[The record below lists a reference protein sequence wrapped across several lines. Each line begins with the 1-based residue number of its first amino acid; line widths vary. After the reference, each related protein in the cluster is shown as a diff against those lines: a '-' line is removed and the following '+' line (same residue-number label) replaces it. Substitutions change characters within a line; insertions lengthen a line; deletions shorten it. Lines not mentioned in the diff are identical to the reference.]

1 MLLFYQPL
9 TYIFCLTPVPLIDMV
24 DYTKLVGF
32 KTIQGLADDNEIDT
46 VYVRFAD
53 ENEDRMLDCAK
64 PTNMNTLRD
73 IITSRDPIVVG
84 WRLHH
89 HHREE
94 KNEKVARSLMERVS
108 TKVFAIR
115 VVVCM

>member
-1 MLLFYQPL
+1 MQ
-9 TYIFCLTPVPLIDMV
+9 
-24 DYTKLVGF
+24 
-32 KTIQGLADDNEIDT
+32 
-46 VYVRFAD
+46 FAD

-64 PTNMNTLRD
+64 STDMNTLRD
-73 IITSRDPIVVG
+73 IITSRDPTVVG

-89 HHREE
+89 HHHEE

-108 TKVFAIR
+108 TKVIAIR

>member
-1 MLLFYQPL
+1 MHLFYQPL
-9 TYIFCLTPVPLIDMV
+9 TYLFCLTPVPLIDMV
-24 DYTKLVGF
+24 VPLNLAGF
-32 KTIQGLADDNEIDT
+32 KTIQGLLDDNEIDT

-64 PTNMNTLRD
+64 PRDMNTLRD

-94 KNEKVARSLMERVS
+94 KNKKVARSLMKRVS
-108 TKVFAIR
+108 TKVIAIR